1 MNISIWDNLNKKYI
15 DKYNVKYIYDNITRE
30 SFVIEFTD
38 GKRLSYST
46 LRYTLDFIFPGE

>member
-15 DKYNVKYIYDNITRE
+15 DKHNVKYIYHKITKE
-30 SFVIEFTD
+30 SFIVEFNN
-38 GKRLSYST
+38 GRRLSYST